1 MFQNFKNAATKNW
14 ITSVIGLLI
23 IILQIGLCIL
33 NGGNIIECVQTNWE
47 SLLAAIALIFARDFT
62 GDKKP
67 QQLEQQN

>member
-14 ITSVIGLLI
+14 VTSVIGLLI
-23 IILQIGLCIL
+23 IVLQISLCIL
-33 NGGNIIECVQTNWE
+33 NGGNIIECVQTHWD
-47 SLLAAIALIFARDFT
+47 SLLVAIGLIIARDFT